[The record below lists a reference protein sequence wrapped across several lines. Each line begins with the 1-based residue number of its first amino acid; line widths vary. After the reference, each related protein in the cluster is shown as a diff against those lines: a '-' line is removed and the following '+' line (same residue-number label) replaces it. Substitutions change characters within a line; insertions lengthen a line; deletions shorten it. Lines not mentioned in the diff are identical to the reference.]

1 VRRAASPL
9 VLLAVLAL
17 ALAALWMVPA
27 VRAGLGQVAALLAAG
42 DLPGLREYLRGFGV
56 WAPLASAL
64 LMQLQAL
71 IAPLPSLPLMY
82 ANGLLFGT
90 WWGGLL
96 SWASILGSALL
107 CFGLARLWGRP
118 LVERLVSPSAL
129 AWVDTRVLRYG
140 AFAVFLTR
148 LTPLTSF
155 DLLSYA
161 AGLTSMRLGPFS
173 LATALGMAPAIFLV
187 AAAGELGLT
196 SYWALLGGVLGLA
209 GLAVLGALVRPV
221 LARRRAPGVAGP
233 S

>member
-1 VRRAASPL
+1 MRHAARPL
-9 VLLAVLAL
+9 ALLAILAL
-17 ALAALWMVPA
+17 ALAGLWTVPA
-27 VRAGLGQVAALLAAG
+27 VRAGLGQVTALLAAG
-42 DLPGLREYLRGFGV
+42 DLTGLRDYLRGFGV
-56 WAPLASAL
+56 WAPLASAG

-71 IAPLPSLPLMY
+71 FAPLPSLPLMY

-96 SWASILGSALL
+96 SWASILASALL

-118 LVERLVSPSAL
+118 LVERLVSPRAL
-129 AWVDTRVLRYG
+129 VWVDARVLRYG
-140 AFAVFLTR
+140 AVAVFLTR
-148 LTPLTSF
+148 LTPLSSF

-161 AGLTSMRLGPFS
+161 AGLTSMRLAPFS

-209 GLAVLGALVRPV
+209 ALAVLGALV
-221 LARRRAPGVAGP
+221 LARWRATGVAQP
-233 S
+233 P